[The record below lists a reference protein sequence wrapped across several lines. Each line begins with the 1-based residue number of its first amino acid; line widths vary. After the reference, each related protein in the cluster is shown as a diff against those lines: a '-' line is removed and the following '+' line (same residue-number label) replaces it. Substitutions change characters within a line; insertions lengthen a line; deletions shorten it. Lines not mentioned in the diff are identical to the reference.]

1 MDPTPDVVVARFA
14 EAACSGDGRRLAGCF
29 AEDGVYHDGFYGAFV
44 GAERIRTFLEER
56 VMRDSTDL
64 EWRFEDIA
72 GNDRLVY
79 ARYVFSYTS
88 LLPGVRGRR
97 VRFEG
102 VSQFLLRA
110 GLIARYWEVFD
121 AGIPQS
127 QLGFDAARIARFA
140 ARRSDALLSTLQ
152 AGSP

>member
-1 MDPTPDVVVARFA
+1 MHPNSASVVTNFA
-14 EAACSGDGRRLAGCF
+14 EAACSGDGRRLARCF
-29 AEDGVYHDGFYGAFV
+29 TEDGVYHDGFYGAFV
-44 GAERIRTFLEER
+44 GAEQIRVFLEER

-64 EWRFEDIA
+64 EWRFEDIV
-72 GNDRLVY
+72 GDDRLVY
-79 ARYVFSYTS
+79 AKYSFSYTS

-102 VSQFLLRA
+102 VSQFLVRT

-140 ARRSDALLSTLQ
+140 ARRSAALLATP
-152 AGSP
+152 GGGIR